1 MTQNKPRI
9 ASLQPIVL
17 GDNRRVTMELVVENL
32 PTIFA
37 NVAFMMPDMLDTP
50 PARPSKPAADT
61 PSPYPNLELSILNSR
76 RQQIASLFIVE
87 HKEEFTA
94 LTMHLR
100 EPDPQEEYTARAEMI
115 YQDEIL
121 DVVEIPFRLHQAN

>member
-1 MTQNKPRI
+1 MIQNKPKI
-9 ASLQPIVL
+9 ASLQPVVL

-32 PTIFA
+32 PAVLA
-37 NVAFMMPDMLDTP
+37 NVAFMLPDMLDAP
-50 PARPSKPAADT
+50 PTRPPKPAADV

-87 HKEEFTA
+87 HKEQFTA

-100 EPDPQEEYTARAEMI
+100 EPDSQEDYTARAEMT
-115 YQDEIL
+115 YRDEIL
-121 DVVEIPFRLHQAN
+121 DVVETPFRLHQIN